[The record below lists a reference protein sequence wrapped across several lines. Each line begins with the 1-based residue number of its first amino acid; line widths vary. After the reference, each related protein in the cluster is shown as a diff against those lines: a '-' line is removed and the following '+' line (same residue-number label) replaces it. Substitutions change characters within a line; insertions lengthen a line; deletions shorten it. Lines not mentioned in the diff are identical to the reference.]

1 MLRRRGGSGVCPW
14 TITRVHANRA
24 SIRGSGLLDFVSGAI
39 RAARTLP
46 EPPTTV
52 TDEKKMTHP
61 DEGGVPAPGENPVE
75 GGRRLIEA
83 PPREELERVRDGDP
97 AALGRFFDRYF
108 PMVFGLVARLLN
120 SRSAAEDAAQDVFL
134 KIYRAIGRLDP
145 ERDPGPWVTTIAYN
159 VCRDRWRSS
168 SGRMDRHSS
177 SVEDRPELAHHL
189 RDDRPDPQDALLMDE
204 RERIVQ
210 QALMEL
216 PEAARE
222 VIVLHDYEGLGHD
235 RIAEMLGASHAAI
248 RKRYSRA
255 VRSLGEIL
263 KGRLES

>member
-1 MLRRRGGSGVCPW
+1 M
-14 TITRVHANRA
+14 
-24 SIRGSGLLDFVSGAI
+24 
-39 RAARTLP
+39 
-46 EPPTTV
+46 

-61 DEGGVPAPGENPVE
+61 HDGGVPAPGEPSVE
-75 GGRRLIEA
+75 GGRHPIEA

-97 AALGRFFDRYF
+97 EALGRFFDLYF

-120 SRSAAEDAAQDVFL
+120 SRSAAEDASQDIFL
-134 KIYRAIGRLDP
+134 KVYRAIGRLDP
-145 ERDPGPWVTTIAYN
+145 ERDPGPWLTTIAYN

-168 SGRMDRHSS
+168 AGRMDRQSS
-177 SVEDRPELAHHL
+177 SVDDRPELAHHL
-189 RDDRPDPQDALLMDE
+189 RDGRPDPQDELLSDE

-210 QALMEL
+210 RALMEL

-255 VRSLGEIL
+255 VKSLGEIL
-263 KGRLES
+263 KGRLEA